1 MKYLLGSLVAIFLF
15 SSTLVNAQDSTAY
28 KWEVSGKKIGDKVY
42 EITFTTSGNKKWQ
55 LYGPNEVISDVPS
68 AAIELA
74 DSSIQVSK
82 PFKEAGESKTIK
94 NAVFDNAS
102 FKIYEGQASFT
113 ATITFKGDVPAVLL
127 GTFQYTYGKGNEFY
141 PLNAYSFSVPL
152 EGGVAATS
160 NIRISSFDLKHPAS
174 NCGDDDTGGKSLL
187 SIFFLGMLGGFIA
200 LFTPCVF
207 PLIPL
212 TVSFFTKRTQDRKKG
227 IGNATLYG
235 FFIFLI
241 YIFLSIPFHLIS
253 GVNPEIL
260 NNISTNIWLNIFFFL
275 IFVFFAI
282 SFFGYF
288 EIGLPSGLANKIDS
302 RSGMGSWGG
311 IFFMALTLAIVSFS
325 CTGPILGSLLA
336 GTAAEGAW
344 PLTVGL
350 AGFGLALA
358 LPFALFAMFPGW
370 LQSLPKSGGWL
381 TSVKVVLGF
390 LELAMAVKF
399 LSNADLVKQ
408 WGILRREV
416 FIAIWVVIGILIVL
430 YLLGKIRFPH
440 DSPVKKFSKT
450 RIAFIVVFAAAT
462 LYVIPGLTNTHSANL
477 QLISGFPPPLCY
489 SLYKNPVNCE
499 KGIEPLRNDYEEALA
514 RAKKENKPVLIDFT
528 GWACVNCRR
537 MEENVWTNDKVGEL
551 MKDKFIVVS
560 LYVDERRS
568 LPATQQVDY
577 KTKSGNQ
584 KKIITVGD
592 KWATFQS
599 ENFDAVAQ
607 PQYAIISPDQQILTK
622 TKGYTPNAKEFA
634 QWLECGI
641 DAYKKGK

>member
-1 MKYLLGSLVAIFLF
+1 
-15 SSTLVNAQDSTAY
+15 
-28 KWEVSGKKIGDKVY
+28 
-42 EITFTTSGNKKWQ
+42 
-55 LYGPNEVISDVPS
+55 ISDVP
-68 AAIELA
+68 AVELELA
-74 DSSIQVSK
+74 DSSIQITK
-82 PFKEAGESKTIK
+82 PFKEAGDNKTFK
-94 NAVFDNAS
+94 NPIFDNAS
-102 FKIYEGQASFT
+102 FKIYEGKAAFT
-113 ATITFKGDVPAVLL
+113 TTITFTGDVPAKLL
-127 GTFQYTYGKGNEFY
+127 GTFRYTYGKNDEFY
-141 PLNAYSFSVPL
+141 PLNAYAFSVPL
-152 EGGVAATS
+152 EGGMAATDD
-160 NIRISSFDLKHPAS
+160 IRVQSFDLKHPVS
-174 NCGDDDTGGKSLL
+174 GCGDDNTGGKGML

-212 TVSFFTKRTQDRKKG
+212 TVSFFTKQSKDKKKG
-227 IGNATLYG
+227 VTNALLYG
-235 FFIFLI
+235 LSIFLI
-241 YIFLSIPFHLIS
+241 YILLSIPFHLVS

-260 NNISTNIWLNIFFFL
+260 NNISTNVWLNIIFFL

-302 RSGMGSWGG
+302 RSGMSSLGG
-311 IFFMALTLAIVSFS
+311 IFFMAMTLAIVSFS

-370 LQSLPKSGGWL
+370 LQSLPKAGGWL
-381 TSVKVVLGF
+381 GSVKVVLGF

-408 WGILRREV
+408 WGLLKREV
-416 FIAIWVVIGILIVL
+416 FIGIWVIVGVLIVL
-430 YLLGKIRFPH
+430 YLLGKIKFPH

-450 RIAFIVVFAAAT
+450 RIAFIVLFAAAT
-462 LYVIPGLTNTHSANL
+462 LYIIPGLTNTHSANL
-477 QLISGFPPPLCY
+477 GLISGFPPPLSY
-489 SLYKNPVNCE
+489 SLYKEPGNSKN
-499 KGIEPLRNDYEEALA
+499 KIEPLRNDYKEALA
-514 RAKKENKPVLIDFT
+514 RAKRENKPVLIDFT

-537 MEENVWTNDKVGEL
+537 MEENVWTDKEVGAL
-551 MKDKFIVVS
+551 IKDNFIIVS
-560 LYVDERRS
+560 LYVDERRT
-568 LPATQQVDY
+568 LPATQQVDFTT
-577 KTKSGNQ
+577 KTGSQ

-607 PQYAIISPDQQILTK
+607 PQYAIISPDQKVLTK
-622 TKGYTPNAKEFA
+622 TKGYTPSAKEFA
-634 QWLECGI
+634 QWLECGV
-641 DAYKKGK
+641 DAYKKGQGNASK